1 MDIKGLR
8 TLNLIGT
15 ILFGIFSILTP
26 MFYFPI
32 FFFLSPIG
40 NNQFTFVCM
49 TIILIWIIFI
59 IYLVYLL
66 YKNTVLGIDLGNL
79 EAAKRWTMY
88 GALLGLFLGGGLLTL
103 IVFLIS
109 YVSFDEAIRPK
120 YYYPP
125 PGYYPYPPPPGY
137 GPPNPQPPGY
147 GPQNLH
153 YPVQATQAPVSS
165 DLCPSCRRPIQGNWK
180 YCPTC
185 YANLK

>member
-15 ILFGIFSILTP
+15 ILFGIFSILL
-26 MFYFPI
+26 PI
-32 FFFLSPIG
+32 IYLPILFFISTIE

-49 TIILIWIIFI
+49 SIIICWIIFI
-59 IYLVYLL
+59 IYLVYQL
-66 YKNTVLGIDLGNL
+66 YKNTVLGLDLGNF
-79 EAAKRWTMY
+79 EAAKRWTLY
-88 GALLGLFLGGGLLTL
+88 GALMGLFLGGGLLTL

-109 YVSFDEAIRPK
+109 YASFDEAIRPK

-125 PGYYPYPPPPGY
+125 PGYYPYQQPPGY

-147 GPQNLH
+147 GPPNPQ
-153 YPVQATQAPVSS
+153 YPRQRPQAPVSS
-165 DLCPSCRRPIQGNWK
+165 GECPSCRRPVQANWK

-185 YANLK
+185 YTNLH